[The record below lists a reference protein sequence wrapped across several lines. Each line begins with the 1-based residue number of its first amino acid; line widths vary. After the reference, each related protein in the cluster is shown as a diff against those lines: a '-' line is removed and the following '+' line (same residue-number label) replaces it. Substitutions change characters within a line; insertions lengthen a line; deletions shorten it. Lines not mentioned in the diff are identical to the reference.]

1 MHDARGSAKDLH
13 DERDEE
19 QVDLDGDEEEP
30 EEPMNEEVDN
40 EGDVEEEEK
49 NDG

>member
-1 MHDARGSAKDLH
+1 MQDAKGSAQGLH

-19 QVDLDGDEEEP
+19 KVDLDGDEEEL
-30 EEPMNEEVDN
+30 EEMMDEEVED
-40 EGDVEEEEK
+40 EGDVEEQDK